1 MKLLIATRN
10 YHKLAEIET
19 LWQQPAVRLVSMKD
33 YPGIP
38 DVVEDGATF
47 LANAT
52 KKAVTL
58 AEASGL
64 WALADDSGLE
74 VAALDGAPGVYSA
87 RFAGEPADDE
97 ANIRKLLQMLGPG
110 MPRRAWFRCVIVLA
124 TPEGD
129 TDWVE
134 GRCEGQIAA
143 APRGDHGF
151 GYDPVFIPD
160 GHVRTFSE
168 LGPAVKNAISHRAVA
183 LRLACEKWATR
194 LRAGV

>member
-1 MKLLIATRN
+1 
-10 YHKLAEIET
+10 
-19 LWQQPAVRLVSMKD
+19 MKD
-33 YPGIP
+33 YPWIP

-58 AEASGL
+58 AKASGL

-74 VAALDGAPGVYSA
+74 VAALGGAPGVCSA
-87 RFAGEPADDE
+87 RFAGEPADDA
-97 ANIRKLLQMLGPG
+97 ANIQKLLQMLDPAK
-110 MPRRAWFRCVIVLA
+110 MRRAWFRCVIVLA

-129 TDWVE
+129 SDWVE

-143 APRGDHGF
+143 AARGRHGF

-160 GHVRTFSE
+160 GYTRTFAE
-168 LGPAVKNAISHRAVA
+168 LGPAVKNVISHRSIA
-183 LRLACEKWATR
+183 LQLACEKWAPR
-194 LRAGV
+194 LRSCV

>member
-10 YHKLAEIET
+10 YHKLAEIEA
-19 LWQQPAVRLVSMKD
+19 LWQQPAVQLVSMKD

-38 DVVEDGATF
+38 DVVEDGDTF

-58 AEASGL
+58 AKASGL

-87 RFAGEPADDE
+87 RFAGEPADDD
-97 ANIRKLLQMLGPG
+97 ANIRMLLQMLGPG
-110 MPRRAWFRCVIVLA
+110 MTRRAWFRCVIVLA

-143 APRGDHGF
+143 APRGTHGF
-151 GYDPVFIPD
+151 GYDPVFIPE
-160 GHVRTFSE
+160 GHARTFSE
-168 LGPAVKNAISHRAVA
+168 LGPAVKNTISHRSVA